1 MFSRQSPG
9 YLCMADTD
17 RQRREALLMDTRLA
31 FATPKSTT
39 IAPP

>member
-9 YLCMADTD
+9 YLCMADAD

-31 FATPKSTT
+31 FATPKSAT
-39 IAPP
+39 IVPL